1 MADSYFRQTAL
12 APLGLAAKAT
22 DAPGEAG
29 VLMSERP
36 LADHVSLRGDG
47 GSMEFLQVARTTL
60 GYALPTE
67 PNTVTEGANS
77 RALWLGPNEW
87 LLVAPLEA
95 ALVATLEQGLAG
107 RAFAATQLGDARAVI
122 GLSGRNAREVLAKS
136 CPLDL
141 HPKSFGPGRCAQT
154 KLSRVAAIIE
164 QRDDAPS
171 FEIYVARSVARYTW
185 RWLEDAGSEYG
196 VAIVAG

>member
-29 VLMSERP
+29 VLLSERP
-36 LADHVSLRGDG
+36 LAEHVNLRGDG
-47 GSMEFLQVARTTL
+47 SSVEFLQVARTTL
-60 GYALPTE
+60 GYALPTA
-67 PNTVTEGANS
+67 PNTVTEGSNG

-87 LLVAPLEA
+87 LLVAPLGT
-95 ALVATLEQGLAG
+95 ALAGTLAQGLAG
-107 RAFAATQLGDARAVI
+107 RPFAATELGDARAVI
-122 GLSGRNAREVLAKS
+122 GLSGRNARDVLAKS

-141 HPKSFGPGRCAQT
+141 HPNSFGPGCCAQT
-154 KLSRVAAIIE
+154 KLSRIAAIIE

-171 FEIYVARSVARYTW
+171 FEIYVARSVARYAW
-185 RWLEDAGSEYG
+185 RWLEDAGGEYG

>member
-29 VLMSERP
+29 VLLSERP
-36 LADHVSLRGDG
+36 LADHVNLRGDG
-47 GSMEFLQVARTTL
+47 TSVEFLQVARTTL

-67 PNTVTEGANS
+67 PNTVAEGSGS

-87 LLVAPLEA
+87 LLVAPLG
-95 ALVATLEQGLAG
+95 TGLAG
-107 RAFAATQLGDARAVI
+107 TLAQGLSGRLVAVTELGDARAVI
-122 GLSGRNAREVLAKS
+122 GLSGRNARDVLAKS

-141 HPKSFGPGRCAQT
+141 HPKFFGPRRCAQT
-154 KLSRVAAIIE
+154 RLSKVGAILE

-196 VAIVAG
+196 VAVVAG

>member
-12 APLGLAAKAT
+12 APLGLATKAT
-22 DAPGEAG
+22 DAPGEAR
-29 VLMSERP
+29 VLLSERP
-36 LADHVSLRGDG
+36 LADQVNLRGDG
-47 GSMEFLQVARTTL
+47 ASVEFLQVARTTL

-67 PNTVTEGANS
+67 PNTVAEGSNS

-87 LLVAPLEA
+87 LLVAPLG
-95 ALVATLEQGLAG
+95 TGLAG
-107 RAFAATQLGDARAVI
+107 TLAQGLSGRSVAVTELGDARAVL
-122 GLSGRNAREVLAKS
+122 GLSGRNARDVLAKS

-154 KLSRVAAIIE
+154 RLSKIGALLE
-164 QRDDAPS
+164 QRDDPPS
-171 FEIYVARSVARYTW
+171 YEIYVARSVARYTW

-196 VAIVAG
+196 VAVVAG

>member
-29 VLMSERP
+29 VLMSEHP
-36 LADHVSLRGDG
+36 LAEHVNLRGDG
-47 GSMEFLQVARTTL
+47 ASVEFLQVARTTI

-67 PNTVTEGANS
+67 PNTVTEGTNS
-77 RALWLGPNEW
+77 RALWLGPHEW
-87 LLVAPLEA
+87 LLVAPLGT
-95 ALVATLEQGLAG
+95 ALVATLGRGLAG
-107 RAFAATQLGDARAVI
+107 RAFAATELGDARAVI
-122 GLSGRNAREVLAKS
+122 GLSGPNARDVLAKS

-141 HPKSFGPGRCAQT
+141 NPKSFGPGRCAQT
-154 KLSRVAAIIE
+154 KLSRIAAIIA

-171 FEIYVARSVARYTW
+171 YEIYVARSVARYTW

>member
-29 VLMSERP
+29 VLLSERP
-36 LADHVSLRGDG
+36 LAEQVNLRADG
-47 GSMEFLQVARTTL
+47 KSVEFLQVVRTTL
-60 GYALPTE
+60 GYALPME
-67 PNTVTEGANS
+67 PNTVTHGANS
-77 RALWLGPNEW
+77 CALWLGPHEW
-87 LLVAPLEA
+87 LLVAPLET
-95 ALVATLEQGLAG
+95 ALVPTLEQGLAG
-107 RAFAATQLGDARAVI
+107 RNYAATELGDARSVI
-122 GLSGRNAREVLAKS
+122 GLSGRHARDVLAKS

-141 HPKSFGPGRCAQT
+141 HPKSFGPSRCAQT
-154 KLSRVAAIIE
+154 KLSRVSAIIE

-171 FEIYVARSVARYTW
+171 FEIYVARSMARYTW
-185 RWLEDAGSEYG
+185 RWLEDAGGEYG

>member
-29 VLMSERP
+29 VLLSERP
-36 LADHVSLRGDG
+36 LADQVNLRGDG
-47 GSMEFLQVARTTL
+47 ASVEFLQVARTTL

-67 PNTVTEGANS
+67 PGTITEGAGG

-87 LLVAPLEA
+87 LLVAPLGA
-95 ALVATLEQGLAG
+95 ALAGTLAQGLAG
-107 RAFAATQLGDARAVI
+107 RSFAATELGDARAVI
-122 GLSGRNAREVLAKS
+122 GLSGRNARDVLAKS

-141 HPKSFGPGRCAQT
+141 HPKFFDPGRCAQT
-154 KLSRVAAIIE
+154 KLSKIAAIIE
-164 QRDDAPS
+164 QRDDTPS
-171 FEIYVARSVARYTW
+171 YEIYVARSVARYAW

-196 VAIVAG
+196 VAVVAG

>member
-29 VLMSERP
+29 VLLSERP
-36 LADHVSLRGDG
+36 LADHVNLRGDG
-47 GSMEFLQVARTTL
+47 ASVEFLQVARTTL
-60 GYALPTE
+60 GYALPTQ
-67 PNTVTEGANS
+67 PNTVAEGSNS

-87 LLVAPLEA
+87 LLVAPLGA
-95 ALVATLEQGLAG
+95 ALAGTLAQGLVG
-107 RAFAATQLGDARAVI
+107 RSFAATELGDARAVI
-122 GLSGRNAREVLAKS
+122 GLAGRNARDVLAKS

-154 KLSRVAAIIE
+154 KLSKIAAIIE

-171 FEIYVARSVARYTW
+171 YEICVARSVARYAW
-185 RWLEDAGSEYG
+185 RWLEDASGEYG